1 MSKLPTIEID
11 PEEYARE
18 IAKAYKP
25 TQLPDDPGATTKELA
40 KEWGRSEGTARKR
53 IVKMQRAGVLV
64 EGSRSMV
71 DAIGRQY
78 RALVYRLKKEE
89 E

>member
-18 IAKAYKP
+18 IAEAYKP
-25 TQLPDDPGATTKELA
+25 VRLPDDPGATTKELA
-40 KEWGRSEGTARKR
+40 KEWGKSEPTARKR
-53 IVKMQRAGVLV
+53 VARMKRAGLLIQGTRGMID
-64 EGSRSMV
+64 E
-71 DAIGRQY
+71 IGRSY
-78 RALVYRLKKEE
+78 RAPVYRLKKEE